1 MAYSGYLIKIGNYI
15 FPIKGKVLKFKKFAY
30 KVQDLDPFRNGK
42 GMLVRNV
49 LPNIPA
55 KVEFEIREGL
65 TSTAYDVIM
74 NNIRANYIRGKE
86 AERRSTVTL
95 FIPEL
100 GDYITQDMYLA
111 EPEIT
116 IVRQESPT
124 VLIYDTIRFAWIGY

>member
-1 MAYSGYLIKIGNYI
+1 MAYSGYLIKIGNYT
-15 FPIKGKVLKFKKFAY
+15 FPMKGIVLKSYKVAY

-42 GMLVRNV
+42 GVLVRNV

-55 KVEFEIREGL
+55 KVEFEMRSGL
-65 TSTAYDVIM
+65 TSTEYDVII
-74 NNIRANYIRGKE
+74 NNIRNNYIQGKE
-86 AERRSTVTL
+86 AERKSNVTL

-100 GDYITQDMYLA
+100 GDYITQNMYLA

-116 IVRQESPT
+116 IIRQESSS